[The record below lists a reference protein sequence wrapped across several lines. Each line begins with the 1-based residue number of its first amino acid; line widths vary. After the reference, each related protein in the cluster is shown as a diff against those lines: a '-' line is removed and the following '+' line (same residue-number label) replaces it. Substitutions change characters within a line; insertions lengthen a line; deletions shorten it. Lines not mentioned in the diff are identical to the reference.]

1 VFIIPIGFVYPSWN
15 LSLDI
20 IKCIRLFFIMTTHRL
35 KNSAVA
41 ETSLPDIVL
50 KGINTHNLRNISVC
64 IPRNRFVVL
73 TGVSGSGKSS
83 LAFDTLYAEGHR
95 RYVES
100 LSAYVRQFLERM
112 PRPDIESVE
121 GIAPAIAIEQK
132 PIPKNPR
139 STVGTVS
146 EIYDYLRLLYA
157 RIGKI
162 YSRDTNEL
170 VLKHTPDDVS
180 FQAGFFD
187 EGTKFYVGFLFPSH
201 QDRDHHSC
209 SVEDEIANL
218 LKKGFF
224 RVVAGDELLD
234 LNSEQS
240 CKRVL
245 EMPKSERSALLVLVD
260 RFVAKHDDKVFS
272 RVSQAAESCFNESGG
287 YAVLKVMG
295 GKTYLFSDRLELNG
309 IEYQEPSPQLFAFNS
324 PIGACTTCQGFGRIA
339 GIDED
344 AVVPDK
350 SLTIEEGAIACW
362 NSEKYRWNLK
372 QLLAVAPTLGVPLD
386 VPYEKLSYAHKE
398 IIWKGLPDER
408 YKGIRPFFAEIEK
421 DAGYKMHYRVFLSRY
436 RGYAICPDC
445 EGSRLNPDARLVRVS
460 GCHIG
465 EVSRMN
471 ISEADE
477 FFRNLDISPFDRKVA
492 DVVLQEIIKRLG
504 YLLDVGLNYL
514 SLDRL
519 THTLSGGEFQRINL
533 STSLGSPLVGAI
545 YILDEPSI
553 GLHQSD
559 SARLITLL
567 RRLRDL
573 GNTVVVVEHDREI
586 IEAADEVIDLGPY
599 AGRLGGEVVFHGSV
613 AAMKESGDSLTAE
626 YLQGKKR
633 IAVPQLRRNPDFT
646 SCIEIIGAMQNNLK
660 NIDVRFP
667 LGVLTCVTGVSG
679 SGKSTL
685 VNDILNKGIMKV
697 KVGLKESVGTH
708 RSILGTWLVDRVEH
722 VDQSP
727 IGKSSRSN
735 PVTYLKIF
743 DDIRTLFAQTKDAR
757 QKGLKAGYFSFNIPG
772 GRCETC
778 AGEGSVH
785 IEMQF
790 LADIE
795 ALCEDCNGL
804 RYKPETL
811 EVKYQ
816 GLSIAEVLDIT
827 VEEAIVFF
835 RNEKGIARKLMVLDE
850 VGLGYIRL
858 GQSSST
864 LSGGEAQRLK
874 LASFIVRADVEHT
887 LFIFD
892 EPTTGLHFEDI
903 NKLIK
908 CFEKLLDQ
916 HNTLVVI
923 EHNPDI
929 IMQADWVIDLGPGAG
944 DKGGS
949 IVAEGTPEEIALV
962 EHSLT
967 GRYLKPSFER

>member
-1 VFIIPIGFVYPSWN
+1 
-15 LSLDI
+15 
-20 IKCIRLFFIMTTHRL
+20 MTTHRL
-35 KNSAVA
+35 SDSAVA
-41 ETSLPDIVL
+41 ETSLPDIIL

-64 IPRNRFVVL
+64 IPRNKFVVL

-180 FQAGFFD
+180 LHAGFFE
-187 EGTKFYVGFLFPSH
+187 EGTKFYAGFFFPVH
-201 QDRDHHSC
+201 QDAGHHNC
-209 SVEDEIANL
+209 SVQDEIANL

-224 RVVAGDELLD
+224 RVVAGDEILD
-234 LNSEQS
+234 LNQDAA

-245 EMPKSERSALLVLVD
+245 EMPISERSTLLVLVD
-260 RFVAKHDDKVFS
+260 RFVARHDDKVFS

-287 YAVLKVMG
+287 YAVLKVAG
-295 GKTYLFSDRLELNG
+295 GKTWLFSDRLELNG

-344 AVVPDK
+344 IVVPNK
-350 SLTIEEGAIACW
+350 SLSIKEGAIVCW
-362 NSEKYRWNLK
+362 NSEKYRWNLRE
-372 QLLAVAPTLGVPLD
+372 LLDRADAMGISVD
-386 VPYEKLSYAHKE
+386 VPYEKLSYTQKDLV
-398 IIWKGLPDER
+398 WKGSPDGR
-408 YKGIRPFFAEIEK
+408 YMGIRYFFAEIEK
-421 DAGYKMHYRVFLSRY
+421 EAGYKMHYRVFLSRY
-436 RGYAICPDC
+436 RGYAVCPDC
-445 EGSRLNPDARLVRVS
+445 EGSRLNSDAQLVRVS
-460 GCHIG
+460 GRHIG

-471 ISEADE
+471 ISEASD
-477 FFRNLDISPFDRKVA
+477 FFKNLDISPFDRKVA
-492 DVVLQEIIKRLG
+492 EVILQEIIKRLG

-567 RRLRDL
+567 RKLRDL

-599 AGRLGGEVVFHGSV
+599 AGRLGGDVVFYGSV
-613 AAMKESGDSLTAE
+613 ADMKATGNSLTAQ
-626 YLQGKKR
+626 YMNGKKR
-633 IAVPQLRRNPDFT
+633 IPVPQLRRTPNFS
-646 SCIEIIGAMQNNLK
+646 SCIEITGAMQNNLK

-667 LGVLTCVTGVSG
+667 LGVMTCVTGVSG

-685 VNDILNKGIMKV
+685 VNDILNKGIMKE
-697 KVGLKESVGTH
+697 KGGLKENVGTH
-708 RSILGTWLVDRVEH
+708 RSISGTWLVDRVEH

-743 DDIRTLFAQTKDAR
+743 DDIRNLFAQTKDAR
-757 QKGLKAGYFSFNIPG
+757 QKGWKAGYFSFNIPG

-795 ALCEDCNGL
+795 AVCEDCGGL
-804 RYKPETL
+804 RYKSDTL

-816 GLSIAEVLDIT
+816 GMSIAEVLDIT
-827 VEEAIVFF
+827 VEEAITFF
-835 RNEKGIARKLMVLDE
+835 SNEKGIARKLMVLDE

-874 LASFIVRADVEHT
+874 LASFIAHADMLHT

-903 NKLIK
+903 NKLIR
-908 CFEKLLDQ
+908 CFEKLLEQ
-916 HNTLVVI
+916 KNTLVVI

-929 IMQADWVIDLGPGAG
+929 IKQADWIIDLGPGAG
-944 DKGGS
+944 DKGGC
-949 IVAEGTPEEIALV
+949 IVAEGTPEEIA
-962 EHSLT
+962 EREDSLT
-967 GRYLKPSFER
+967 GRYLKPSFDC

>member
-1 VFIIPIGFVYPSWN
+1 
-15 LSLDI
+15 
-20 IKCIRLFFIMTTHRL
+20 MTTHRL
-35 KNSAVA
+35 KNPAVA

>member
-1 VFIIPIGFVYPSWN
+1 MTN
-15 LSLDI
+15 QRLS
-20 IKCIRLFFIMTTHRL
+20 
-35 KNSAVA
+35 NSALA
-41 ETSLPDIVL
+41 ETSLPDIIL

-64 IPRNRFVVL
+64 IPRNKFVVL

-180 FQAGFFD
+180 LHAGFFE
-187 EGTKFYVGFLFPSH
+187 EGTKFYAGFFFPAH
-201 QDRDHHSC
+201 QDAGHHNC
-209 SVEDEIANL
+209 SVQDEIANL

-224 RVVAGDELLD
+224 RVVAGDEILD
-234 LNSEQS
+234 LNQDVA
-240 CKRVL
+240 CNRVL
-245 EMPKSERSALLVLVD
+245 EMTIAERSTLLVLVD
-260 RFVAKHDDKVFS
+260 RFVARHDDKVFS

-287 YAVLKVMG
+287 YAVLKVVG
-295 GKTYLFSDRLELNG
+295 GKTWLFSDRLELNG

-339 GIDED
+339 GIDENI
-344 AVVPDK
+344 VVPNK
-350 SLTIEEGAIACW
+350 SLSLEEGAVACW
-362 NSEKYRWNLK
+362 NSEKYRWNLRE
-372 QLLAVAPTLGVPLD
+372 LLDQAEAMGIPVD
-386 VPYEKLSYAHKE
+386 VPYEKLSYTQKE
-398 IIWKGLPDER
+398 LIWKGSPDGR
-408 YKGIRPFFAEIEK
+408 YTGIRHFFAEIEK

-460 GCHIG
+460 GRHIG

-471 ISEADE
+471 ISEASD
-477 FFRNLDISPFDRKVA
+477 FFKNLEISPFDRKVA
-492 DVVLQEIIKRLG
+492 EVILQEIIKRLG

-559 SARLITLL
+559 SARLIMLL
-567 RRLRDL
+567 RKLRDL

-599 AGRLGGEVVFHGSV
+599 AGRLGGDVVFHGSV
-613 AAMKESGDSLTAE
+613 TEMKASGASLTAQ
-626 YLQGKKR
+626 YMNRTKR
-633 IAVPQLRRNPDFT
+633 IPLPQLRRTPDFS
-646 SCIEIIGAMQNNLK
+646 SCIEITGAMQNNLK

-667 LGVLTCVTGVSG
+667 LGVMTCVTGVSG

-685 VNDILNKGIMKV
+685 VNDILNKGIMKE
-697 KVGLKESVGTH
+697 KGALKENAGTH
-708 RSILGTWLVDRVEH
+708 RSISGTWLVDRVEH

-743 DDIRTLFAQTKDAR
+743 DDIRNLFAQTKDAR
-757 QKGLKAGYFSFNIPG
+757 QKGWKAGYFSFNIPG

-795 ALCEDCNGL
+795 AVCEDCGGL
-804 RYKPETL
+804 RYKPDTL
-811 EVKYQ
+811 EVKYH
-816 GLSIAEVLDIT
+816 GMSIAEVLDIT
-827 VEEAIVFF
+827 VEEAITFF
-835 RNEKGIARKLMVLDE
+835 SNEKAIARKLMVLDE

-874 LASFIVRADVEHT
+874 LASFIAHADLAHT

-903 NKLIK
+903 NKLIL
-908 CFEKLLDQ
+908 CFEKLLEQ
-916 HNTLVVI
+916 KNTLVII

-929 IMQADWVIDLGPGAG
+929 IKQADWIIDLGPGAG
-944 DKGGS
+944 DKGGNL
-949 IVAEGTPEEIALV
+949 VAEGTPEEIADR
-962 EHSLT
+962 EDSLT
-967 GRYLKPSFER
+967 GRYLKPSFDC

>member
-1 VFIIPIGFVYPSWN
+1 
-15 LSLDI
+15 
-20 IKCIRLFFIMTTHRL
+20 MTSHTPGH
-35 KNSAVA
+35 SVVA
-41 ETSLPDIVL
+41 ETTLPDIVL

-64 IPRNRFVVL
+64 IPRNKFVVL

-162 YSRDTNEL
+162 YSCDTNEL

-180 FQAGFFD
+180 LQAGFFED
-187 EGTKFYVGFLFPSH
+187 GTKFYAGFFFPAH
-201 QDRDHHSC
+201 QDAVHHSC
-209 SVEDEIANL
+209 SAQDEIANL

-224 RVVAGDELLD
+224 RVVAGEEILD
-234 LNSEQS
+234 LNLAAA
-240 CKRVL
+240 CKRVV
-245 EMPKSERSALLVLVD
+245 EMPPSERATLLVLVD
-260 RFVAKHDDKVFS
+260 RFVARHDEKVFS

-287 YAVLKVMG
+287 YAVLKVVG

-350 SLTIEEGAIACW
+350 SLTLEEGAIACW
-362 NSEKYRWNLK
+362 NSEKYRWNLLS
-372 QLLAVAPTLGVPLD
+372 LLEYADDMGVPIR
-386 VPYEKLSYAHKE
+386 VPYEKLSYVQKE
-398 IIWKGLPDER
+398 MVWKGMADGR
-408 YKGIRPFFAEIEK
+408 YSGIRQFFSEIEK

-445 EGSRLNPDARLVRVS
+445 DGSRLNHDARLVRVS
-460 GCHIG
+460 GRHIG

-471 ISEADE
+471 IDEASN
-477 FFRNLDISPFDRKVA
+477 FFRSLDISPFDRKVA
-492 DVVLQEIIKRLG
+492 EVILEEIIKRLG

-567 RRLRDL
+567 RKLRDL

-599 AGRLGGEVVFHGSV
+599 AGRLGGDVVFHGSV
-613 AAMKESGDSLTAE
+613 EEMKESGTSLTAQ
-626 YLQGKKR
+626 YLNGEKR
-633 IAVPQLRRNPDFT
+633 IAVPQVRRKPDFS
-646 SCIEIIGAMQNNLK
+646 SCIEITGAMQNNLK
-660 NIDVRFP
+660 NINVRFP
-667 LGVLTCVTGVSG
+667 LNVMTCVTGVSG

-685 VNDILNKGIMKV
+685 VNDILNKGIMKE

-708 RSILGTWLVDRVEH
+708 RSLSGSWLVDRVEH

-743 DDIRTLFAQTKDAR
+743 DDIRNLFALTRDAKL
-757 QKGLKAGYFSFNIPG
+757 KGWKAGYFSFNIPG

-795 ALCEDCNGL
+795 AVCEDCCGL
-804 RYKPETL
+804 RYKSETL

-816 GLSIAEVLDIT
+816 GCSIAEVLDLT
-827 VEEAIVFF
+827 VEEAITFF
-835 RNEKGIARKLMVLDE
+835 SNEKGIAKKLMVLDE

-874 LASFIVRADVEHT
+874 LASFIAHADTAHT

-903 NKLIK
+903 NKLIL
-908 CFEKLLDQ
+908 CFEKLLAQ
-916 HNTLVVI
+916 NNTLVVI

-929 IMQADWVIDLGPGAG
+929 IIQADWVIDLGPGAG
-944 DKGGS
+944 DKGGAL
-949 IVAEGTPEEIALV
+949 VAEGTPEEIALR
-962 EHSLT
+962 EDSLT
-967 GRYLKPSFER
+967 GRYLKPALER

>member
-1 VFIIPIGFVYPSWN
+1 
-15 LSLDI
+15 
-20 IKCIRLFFIMTTHRL
+20 MTTHRL

-180 FQAGFFD
+180 LQAGFFE
-187 EGTKFYVGFLFPSH
+187 EGTKFYAGFFFPSH
-201 QDRDHHSC
+201 QDAGHHTC
-209 SVEDEIANL
+209 PVQDEIANL

-224 RVVAGDELLD
+224 RVVAGEEMLD
-234 LNSEQS
+234 LNQESA

-245 EMPKSERSALLVLVD
+245 EMPNAERASLLVLVD
-260 RFVAKHDDKVFS
+260 RFVARHDEKVFG

-287 YAVLKVMG
+287 YAVLKVVG
-295 GKTYLFSDRLELNG
+295 GKTFLFSDRLELNG

-344 AVVPDK
+344 AVVPNK
-350 SLTIEEGAIACW
+350 SLSLEEGAIACW
-362 NSEKYRWNLK
+362 NSEKYRWNLRA
-372 QLLAVAPTLGVPLD
+372 LLDHADDLGIPID
-386 VPYEKLSYAHKE
+386 VPYEKLSYEQKE
-398 IIWKGLPDER
+398 IIWKGTADER
-408 YKGIRPFFAEIEK
+408 YTGIWPFFAEIEK

-436 RGYAICPDC
+436 RGYATCPDC

-460 GCHIG
+460 GRHIG

-471 ISEADE
+471 IADASE
-477 FFRNLDISPFDRKVA
+477 FFRNLNISPFDRKVA
-492 DVVLQEIIKRLG
+492 EVVLQEIIKRLG

-514 SLDRL
+514 TLDRL

-567 RRLRDL
+567 RKLRDL

-599 AGRLGGEVVFHGSV
+599 AGRLGGEVVFHGSI
-613 AAMKESGDSLTAE
+613 AAMKESGTSLTAQ
-626 YLQGKKR
+626 YLNGKKQ
-633 IAVPQLRRNPDFT
+633 IAVPVVRRTVDFS
-646 SCIEIIGAMQNNLK
+646 SCIEITGAMQNNLK
-660 NIDVRFP
+660 NINVRFP
-667 LGVLTCVTGVSG
+667 LGVMTCVTGVSG

-685 VNDILNKGIMKV
+685 VNDILNKGIMKE
-697 KVGLKESVGTH
+697 KVGLKEKVGTH
-708 RSILGTWLVDRVEH
+708 RSISGAWLVDRVEH

-757 QKGLKAGYFSFNIPG
+757 ERGLKAGYFSFNIPG

-795 ALCEDCNGL
+795 AVCEDCNGL
-804 RYKPETL
+804 RYKAETL
-811 EVKYQ
+811 EVKFN
-816 GLSIAEVLDIT
+816 GLSIAEVLALT
-827 VEEAIVFF
+827 VEEAITFF
-835 RNEKGIARKLMVLDE
+835 RKERGIARKLMVLDE

-874 LASFIVRADVEHT
+874 LASFIAHADTAHT

-903 NKLIK
+903 NKLIG
-908 CFEKLLDQ
+908 CFEKLLEQ

-944 DKGGS
+944 DKGGAL
-949 IVAEGTPEEIALV
+949 VAEGTPEEIALRKD
-962 EHSLT
+962 SLT
-967 GRYLKPSFER
+967 GRYLLPSSER

>member
-1 VFIIPIGFVYPSWN
+1 
-15 LSLDI
+15 
-20 IKCIRLFFIMTTHRL
+20 MTNHRL
-35 KNSAVA
+35 KGSAPA
-41 ETSLPDIVL
+41 EPSLPDIVL
-50 KGINTHNLRNISVC
+50 KGITTHNLQNISVR

-112 PRPDIESVE
+112 PRPEIEVVE

-132 PIPKNPR
+132 SIPRNPR

-162 YSRDTNEL
+162 YSSDTNEL
-170 VLKHTPDDVS
+170 VLKHTPDDVAM
-180 FQAGFFD
+180 QAGFFE
-187 EGTKFYVGFLFPSH
+187 EGTKFYAGFLFPSH
-201 QDRDHHSC
+201 EDGSHHLC
-209 SVEDEIANL
+209 TVDEEISNL

-224 RVVAGDELLD
+224 RLVSGDTVLD
-234 LNSEQS
+234 LNNPDDCRKVAMMSEAN
-240 CKRVL
+240 R
-245 EMPKSERSALLVLVD
+245 RSLLVLVD
-260 RFVAKHDDKVFS
+260 RFVTRHDEKFQS
-272 RVSQAAESCFNESGG
+272 RVAEAAESCFSESGG
-287 YAVLKVMG
+287 HAVLRVVG
-295 GKTYLFSDRLELNG
+295 GKTYRFSDRLELNG

-324 PIGACTTCQGFGRIA
+324 PIGACTACQGFGRIA
-339 GIDED
+339 GIDEH
-344 AVVPDK
+344 AVVPDR
-350 SLTIEEGAIACW
+350 SLTLEEGAIVCW
-362 NSEKYRWNLK
+362 NSEKYRWNLEEL
-372 QLLAVAPTLGVPLD
+372 LLAAPKAGIPVD
-386 VPYEKLSYAHKE
+386 VPYEKLSHAEKE
-398 IIWKGLPDER
+398 RIWKGVQGTGYR
-408 YKGIRPFFAEIEK
+408 GIWPFFAEIEK
-421 DAGYKMHYRVFLSRY
+421 DAGYKMHFRVFLSRY
-436 RGYAICPDC
+436 RGYATCPDC

-460 GCHIG
+460 GRSITD
-465 EVSRMN
+465 VARMN
-471 ISEADE
+471 IADAHA
-477 FFRNLDISPFDRKVA
+477 FFRSLKISPFDRKVA
-492 DVVLQEIIKRLG
+492 ESVLEEIEKRLG
-504 YLLDVGLNYL
+504 YLLDVGLDYL
-514 SLDRL
+514 TLDRL

-567 RRLRDL
+567 QKLRDL

-586 IEAADEVIDLGPY
+586 IEAADEVIDLGPQ

-613 AAMKESGDSLTAE
+613 EEMKRSGTSLTAE
-626 YLQGKKR
+626 YLQDR
-633 IAVPQLRRNPDFT
+633 RSIALPEVRRTPDFT
-646 SCIEIIGAMQNNLK
+646 ACIEINGAMQNNLK

-667 LGVLTCVTGVSG
+667 LGVMTCVTGVSG

-685 VNDILNKGIMKV
+685 VNDILNRGLMREKDGV
-697 KVGLKESVGTH
+697 KDEVGTH
-708 RSILGTWLVDRVEH
+708 RSITGGWQIDRVEH

-743 DDIRTLFAQTKDAR
+743 DDIRAVFSQTPDAKSR
-757 QKGLKAGYFSFNIPG
+757 GWKAGYFSFNIPG
-772 GRCETC
+772 GRCEAC
-778 AGEGSVH
+778 AGEGSVK

-795 ALCEDCNGL
+795 AVCEECGGL
-804 RYKPETL
+804 RYKADTL
-811 EVKYQ
+811 EVKYR
-816 GLSIAEVLDIT
+816 GRSIAEVLDMT
-827 VEEAIVFF
+827 VEEALVFF
-835 RNEKGIARKLMVLDE
+835 AREKGIARKLGVLDE

-874 LASFIVRADVEHT
+874 LASFIARADVEHT
-887 LFIFD
+887 LFLFD

-903 NKLIK
+903 R
-908 CFEKLLDQ
+908 KLLGCFSKLLEQ
-916 HNTLVVI
+916 QNTLVII

-929 IMQADWVIDLGPGAG
+929 ISQADWVIDLGPGAG
-944 DKGGS
+944 DRGGR
-949 IVAEGTPEEIALV
+949 VVGEGTPEDLARMEQ
-962 EHSLT
+962 SLT
-967 GRYLKPSFER
+967 GRHLQPLFERLRKTKKGKE

>member
-1 VFIIPIGFVYPSWN
+1 
-15 LSLDI
+15 
-20 IKCIRLFFIMTTHRL
+20 MTTLRL
-35 KNSAVA
+35 NNSALA

-50 KGINTHNLRNISVC
+50 KGINTHNLRNISVS
-64 IPRNRFVVL
+64 IPRNKFVVF

-170 VLKHTPDDVS
+170 VLRHTPDDVS
-180 FQAGFFD
+180 LQAGFFD
-187 EGTKFYVGFLFPSH
+187 EGTKFYAGFFFPAH
-201 QDRDHHSC
+201 EDAGHHTC

-224 RVVAGDELLD
+224 RVVAGEEILD
-234 LNSEQS
+234 LNQEAA
-240 CKRVL
+240 CTRVVK
-245 EMPKSERSALLVLVD
+245 MATAERTTLLVLVD
-260 RFVAKHDDKVFS
+260 RFVARDDEKVFS

-287 YAVLKVMG
+287 YAVLKVVG

-324 PIGACTTCQGFGRIA
+324 PIGACTTCQGFGRIG

-350 SLTIEEGAIACW
+350 SLSIEEGAIACW
-362 NSEKYRWNLK
+362 NSEKYRWNL
-372 QLLAVAPTLGVPLD
+372 QALLEFADVLGIPAD
-386 VPYEKLSYAHKE
+386 KPYEKLSFKQKE
-398 IIWKGLPDER
+398 IVWKGTSDGR
-408 YKGIRPFFAEIEK
+408 YEGIWPFFAEIEK
-421 DAGYKMHYRVFLSRY
+421 EAGYKMHYRVFLSRY
-436 RGYAICPDC
+436 RGYATCPDC

-460 GCHIG
+460 GRHIS
-465 EVSRMN
+465 EVARMN
-471 ISEADE
+471 IADASD
-477 FFRNLDISPFDRKVA
+477 FFRNLNISPFDRKVA
-492 DVVLQEIIKRLG
+492 EVVLQEIIKRLG

-514 SLDRL
+514 TLDRL

-559 SARLITLL
+559 SSRLITLL
-567 RRLRDL
+567 RKLRDL

-586 IEAADEVIDLGPY
+586 IEAADEVIDLGPF
-599 AGRLGGEVVFHGSV
+599 AGRLGGEVVFCGSV
-613 AAMKESGDSLTAE
+613 AAMKESGTSLTAQ
-626 YLQGKKR
+626 YLNGMKR
-633 IAVPQLRRNPDFT
+633 IAIPAVRRTVDFS
-646 SCIEIIGAMQNNLK
+646 SCIEITGAMQNNLK

-667 LGVLTCVTGVSG
+667 LGVMTCVTGVSG

-685 VNDILNKGIMKV
+685 VNDILNKGIMKD
-697 KVGLKESVGTH
+697 KVGLKEKVGTH
-708 RSILGTWLVDRVEH
+708 RSISGGWLVDRVEH

-743 DDIRTLFAQTKDAR
+743 DDIRTLFSQTKDAR
-757 QKGLKAGYFSFNIPG
+757 QRGLKAGYFSFNIPG

-778 AGEGSVH
+778 AGEGRVH

-790 LADIE
+790 LADID
-795 ALCEDCNGL
+795 AVCEDCNGL
-804 RYKPETL
+804 RYKAETL
-811 EVKYQ
+811 EVKYN
-816 GLSIAEVLDIT
+816 GLSIAEVLALT
-827 VEEAIVFF
+827 VEEAITFF
-835 RNEKGIARKLMVLDE
+835 SKEKAIARKLLVLDE
-850 VGLGYIRL
+850 VGLGYIKL

-874 LASFIVRADVEHT
+874 LASFIAHADTAHT

-903 NKLIK
+903 KKLIC
-908 CFEKLLDQ
+908 CFEKLLEQ
-916 HNTLVVI
+916 KNTLVII

-949 IVAEGTPEEIALV
+949 LVAEGTPEEIALRTD
-962 EHSLT
+962 SLT
-967 GRYLKPSFER
+967 GRYLQPSLER

>member
-1 VFIIPIGFVYPSWN
+1 MTIN
-15 LSLDI
+15 
-20 IKCIRLFFIMTTHRL
+20 RLR
-35 KNSAVA
+35 NSAVA
-41 ETSLPDIVL
+41 ETSLPDIIL

-64 IPRNRFVVL
+64 IPRNKFVVL

-180 FQAGFFD
+180 LHAGFFE
-187 EGTKFYVGFLFPSH
+187 EGTKFYAGFFFPAH
-201 QDRDHHSC
+201 QDAGHHNC
-209 SVEDEIANL
+209 SVQDEIANL

-224 RVVAGDELLD
+224 RVVAGDEILD
-234 LNSEQS
+234 LNQDAA

-245 EMPKSERSALLVLVD
+245 EMPIAERSALLVLVD
-260 RFVAKHDDKVFS
+260 RFVARHDDKVFS
-272 RVSQAAESCFNESGG
+272 RLSQAAESCFNESGG
-287 YAVLKVMG
+287 YAVLKVVG
-295 GKTYLFSDRLELNG
+295 GKTFLFSDRLELNG

-344 AVVPDK
+344 IVVPNK
-350 SLTIEEGAIACW
+350 SLSIKEGAIACW
-362 NSEKYRWNLK
+362 NSEKYRWNLRE
-372 QLLAVAPTLGVPLD
+372 LLDQAEDMGIPAD
-386 VPYEKLSYAHKE
+386 VPYEKLSYTQKE
-398 IIWKGLPDER
+398 VIWKGSSDGR
-408 YKGIRPFFAEIEK
+408 YRGIRHFFAEIEK
-421 DAGYKMHYRVFLSRY
+421 EAGYKMHYRVFLSRY
-436 RGYAICPDC
+436 RGYAVCPDC

-460 GCHIG
+460 GRHIG

-471 ISEADE
+471 ISEASD
-477 FFRNLDISPFDRKVA
+477 FFKNLDISPFDRKVA
-492 DVVLQEIIKRLG
+492 EVILQEIIKRLG

-559 SARLITLL
+559 SARLIMLL
-567 RRLRDL
+567 RKLRDL

-599 AGRLGGEVVFHGSV
+599 AGRLGGDVVFHGSV
-613 AAMKESGDSLTAE
+613 TEMKATGTSLTAQ
-626 YLQGKKR
+626 YMNGTKR
-633 IAVPQLRRNPDFT
+633 IPVPQIRRTPNFS
-646 SCIEIIGAMQNNLK
+646 SCIEITGAMQNNLK

-667 LGVLTCVTGVSG
+667 LGVMTCVTGVSG

-685 VNDILNKGIMKV
+685 VNDILNKGIMKE
-697 KVGLKESVGTH
+697 KGALKENAGTH
-708 RSILGTWLVDRVEH
+708 RSISGAWLVDRVEH

-743 DDIRTLFAQTKDAR
+743 DDIRNLFAQTKDAR
-757 QKGLKAGYFSFNIPG
+757 QKGWKAGYFSFNIPG

-795 ALCEDCNGL
+795 AVCEDCGGL
-804 RYKPETL
+804 RYKPDTL
-811 EVKYQ
+811 EVKYN
-816 GLSIAEVLDIT
+816 GMSIAEVLDMT
-827 VEEAIVFF
+827 VEEAITFF
-835 RNEKGIARKLMVLDE
+835 TSEKGIARKLMVLDE

-874 LASFIVRADVEHT
+874 LASFIAHADLAHT

-903 NKLIK
+903 NKLIR
-908 CFEKLLDQ
+908 CFEKLLEQ
-916 HNTLVVI
+916 KNTLVII

-929 IMQADWVIDLGPGAG
+929 IKQADWIIDLGPGAG
-944 DKGGS
+944 DKGGCL
-949 IVAEGTPEEIALV
+949 VAEGTPEEIAAR
-962 EHSLT
+962 EDSLT
-967 GRYLKPSFER
+967 GRYLKPSFDC

>member
-1 VFIIPIGFVYPSWN
+1 
-15 LSLDI
+15 
-20 IKCIRLFFIMTTHRL
+20 MTTLRL
-35 KNSAVA
+35 NNSALA

-50 KGINTHNLRNISVC
+50 KGINTHNLRNISVS
-64 IPRNRFVVL
+64 IPRNKFVVF

-170 VLKHTPDDVS
+170 VLRHTPDDVS
-180 FQAGFFD
+180 LQAGFFD
-187 EGTKFYVGFLFPSH
+187 EGTKFYAGFFFPAH
-201 QDRDHHSC
+201 EDAGHHTC

-224 RVVAGDELLD
+224 RVVAGEEILD
-234 LNSEQS
+234 LNQEAA
-240 CKRVL
+240 CTRVVK
-245 EMPKSERSALLVLVD
+245 MATAERTTLLVLVD
-260 RFVAKHDDKVFS
+260 RFVARDDEKVFS

-287 YAVLKVMG
+287 YAVLKVVG

-324 PIGACTTCQGFGRIA
+324 PIGACTTCQGFGRIG

-350 SLTIEEGAIACW
+350 SLSIEEGAIACW
-362 NSEKYRWNLK
+362 NSEKYRWNL
-372 QLLAVAPTLGVPLD
+372 QALLEFADVLGIPAD
-386 VPYEKLSYAHKE
+386 KPYEKLSFKQKE
-398 IIWKGLPDER
+398 IVWKGTSDGR
-408 YKGIRPFFAEIEK
+408 YEGIWPFFAEIEK
-421 DAGYKMHYRVFLSRY
+421 EAGYKMHYRVFLSRY
-436 RGYAICPDC
+436 RGYATCPDC

-460 GCHIG
+460 GRHIS
-465 EVSRMN
+465 EVARMN
-471 ISEADE
+471 IADASD
-477 FFRNLDISPFDRKVA
+477 FFRNLNISPFDRKVA
-492 DVVLQEIIKRLG
+492 EVVLQEIIKRLG

-514 SLDRL
+514 TLDRL

-533 STSLGSPLVGAI
+533 STSLVSPLVGAI

-559 SARLITLL
+559 SSRLITLL
-567 RRLRDL
+567 RKLRDL

-586 IEAADEVIDLGPY
+586 IEAADEVIDLGPF
-599 AGRLGGEVVFHGSV
+599 AGRLGGEVVFCGSV
-613 AAMKESGDSLTAE
+613 AAMKESGTSLTAQ
-626 YLQGKKR
+626 YLNGMKR
-633 IAVPQLRRNPDFT
+633 IAIPAVRRTVDFS
-646 SCIEIIGAMQNNLK
+646 SCIEITGAMQNNLK

-667 LGVLTCVTGVSG
+667 LGVMTCVTGVSG

-685 VNDILNKGIMKV
+685 VNDILNKGIMKD
-697 KVGLKESVGTH
+697 KVGLKEKVGTH
-708 RSILGTWLVDRVEH
+708 RSISGGWLVDRVEH

-743 DDIRTLFAQTKDAR
+743 DDIRTLFSQTKDAR
-757 QKGLKAGYFSFNIPG
+757 QRGLKAGYFSFNIPG

-790 LADIE
+790 LADID
-795 ALCEDCNGL
+795 AVCEDCNGL
-804 RYKPETL
+804 RYKAETL
-811 EVKYQ
+811 EVKYN
-816 GLSIAEVLDIT
+816 GLSIAEVLALT
-827 VEEAIVFF
+827 VEEAITFF
-835 RNEKGIARKLMVLDE
+835 SKEKAIARKLLVLDE
-850 VGLGYIRL
+850 VGLGYIKL

-874 LASFIVRADVEHT
+874 LASFIAHADTAHT

-903 NKLIK
+903 KKLIC
-908 CFEKLLDQ
+908 CFEKLLEQ
-916 HNTLVVI
+916 KNTLVII

-949 IVAEGTPEEIALV
+949 LVAEGTPEEIALRTD
-962 EHSLT
+962 SLT
-967 GRYLKPSFER
+967 GRYLQPSLER

>member
-1 VFIIPIGFVYPSWN
+1 
-15 LSLDI
+15 
-20 IKCIRLFFIMTTHRL
+20 
-35 KNSAVA
+35 
-41 ETSLPDIVL
+41 
-50 KGINTHNLRNISVC
+50 
-64 IPRNRFVVL
+64 
-73 TGVSGSGKSS
+73 
-83 LAFDTLYAEGHR
+83 
-95 RYVES
+95 
-100 LSAYVRQFLERM
+100 
-112 PRPDIESVE
+112 
-121 GIAPAIAIEQK
+121 
-132 PIPKNPR
+132 
-139 STVGTVS
+139 
-146 EIYDYLRLLYA
+146 
-157 RIGKI
+157 
-162 YSRDTNEL
+162 
-170 VLKHTPDDVS
+170 
-180 FQAGFFD
+180 
-187 EGTKFYVGFLFPSH
+187 
-201 QDRDHHSC
+201 
-209 SVEDEIANL
+209 
-218 LKKGFF
+218 
-224 RVVAGDELLD
+224 
-234 LNSEQS
+234 
-240 CKRVL
+240 
-245 EMPKSERSALLVLVD
+245 
-260 RFVAKHDDKVFS
+260 
-272 RVSQAAESCFNESGG
+272 
-287 YAVLKVMG
+287 MG

-344 AVVPDK
+344 AVVPNK
-350 SLTIEEGAIACW
+350 SLSLEEGAIACW
-362 NSEKYRWNLK
+362 NSEKYRWNL
-372 QLLAVAPTLGVPLD
+372 QTLLEYADDLGIPLD
-386 VPYEKLSYAHKE
+386 VPYEKLSYEQKD
-398 IIWKGLPDER
+398 IVWKGTLDER
-408 YKGIRPFFAEIEK
+408 YTGIRPFFAEIEK

-460 GCHIG
+460 GRDIG

-471 ISEADE
+471 IADASD
-477 FFRNLDISPFDRKVA
+477 FFRNLNVSPFDRKVA
-492 DVVLQEIIKRLG
+492 EVILQEIIKRLG

-514 SLDRL
+514 TLDRL

-567 RRLRDL
+567 RKLRDL

-586 IEAADEVIDLGPY
+586 IEAADEVIDLGPF

-613 AAMKESGDSLTAE
+613 AAMKESGTSLTAQ
-626 YLQGKKR
+626 YINGVKS
-633 IAVPQLRRNPDFT
+633 IAVPVVRRTVDFS

-667 LGVLTCVTGVSG
+667 LGVMTCVTGVSG

-685 VNDILNKGIMKV
+685 VNDILNKGIMKD
-697 KVGLKESVGTH
+697 KVGLKEKVGTH
-708 RSILGTWLVDRVEH
+708 RSISGSWLVDRVEH

-743 DDIRTLFAQTKDAR
+743 DDIRTLFSQTKDAR
-757 QKGLKAGYFSFNIPG
+757 ERGLKAGYFSFNIPG

-790 LADIE
+790 LADID
-795 ALCEDCNGL
+795 AVCEDCNGL
-804 RYKPETL
+804 RYKAETL
-811 EVKYQ
+811 EVKNN
-816 GLSIAEVLDIT
+816 GLSIAEVLDMT
-827 VEEAIVFF
+827 VDEAITFF
-835 RNEKGIARKLMVLDE
+835 SKERAIARKLMVLDE

-874 LASFIVRADVEHT
+874 LASFIAHADSAHT

-903 NKLIK
+903 NKLIL
-908 CFEKLLDQ
+908 CFEKLLEQ
-916 HNTLVVI
+916 NNTLVII

-949 IVAEGTPEEIALV
+949 LVAEGTPEEIALR
-962 EHSLT
+962 EDSLT
-967 GRYLKPSFER
+967 GRYLKPSLRR

>member
-1 VFIIPIGFVYPSWN
+1 
-15 LSLDI
+15 
-20 IKCIRLFFIMTTHRL
+20 MTTHRL
-35 KNSAVA
+35 NNSAVA

-50 KGINTHNLRNISVC
+50 KGINTHNLQNISVC
-64 IPRNRFVVL
+64 IPRNKFVVL

-170 VLKHTPDDVS
+170 VLRHTPDDVS
-180 FQAGFFD
+180 LQAGFFE
-187 EGTKFYVGFLFPSH
+187 EGTKFYAGFFFPAH
-201 QDRDHHSC
+201 EDAGHHTC
-209 SVEDEIANL
+209 SVQDEIANL

-224 RVVAGDELLD
+224 RVVAGEEILD
-234 LNSEQS
+234 LNQELA

-245 EMPKSERSALLVLVD
+245 EMPSAERSALLVLVD
-260 RFVAKHDDKVFS
+260 RFVARDDEKVFS

-287 YAVLKVMG
+287 YAILKVVG
-295 GKTYLFSDRLELNG
+295 GKTYHFSDRLELNG

-350 SLTIEEGAIACW
+350 SLSLEEGAIACW
-362 NSEKYRWNLK
+362 NSEKYRWNL
-372 QLLAVAPTLGVPLD
+372 QALLEHADVLGIPAD
-386 VPYEKLSYAHKE
+386 RPYEKLSFEQKE
-398 IIWKGLPDER
+398 IIWKGTSDGR
-408 YKGIRPFFAEIEK
+408 YEGIWPFFAEIEK

-436 RGYAICPDC
+436 RGYATCPDC

-460 GCHIG
+460 GRHIS
-465 EVSRMN
+465 EVARMN
-471 ISEADE
+471 ITDASD
-477 FFRNLDISPFDRKVA
+477 FFRNLNISPFDRNVA
-492 DVVLQEIIKRLG
+492 EVVLQEIIKRLG

-514 SLDRL
+514 TLDRL

-567 RRLRDL
+567 RKLRDL

-613 AAMKESGDSLTAE
+613 AAMKESGTSLTAQ
-626 YLQGKKR
+626 YLNGMKQ
-633 IAVPQLRRNPDFT
+633 IAVPAVRRTVDFS
-646 SCIEIIGAMQNNLK
+646 SCIEITGAMQNNLK

-667 LGVLTCVTGVSG
+667 LGVMTCVTGVSG

-685 VNDILNKGIMKV
+685 VNDILNKGIMKD
-697 KVGLKESVGTH
+697 KVGLKEKVGTH
-708 RSILGTWLVDRVEH
+708 RSISGSWLVDRVEH

-743 DDIRTLFAQTKDAR
+743 DDIRTLFASTKDAR
-757 QKGLKAGYFSFNIPG
+757 QRGLKAGYFSFNIPG

-795 ALCEDCNGL
+795 AVCEDCNGL
-804 RYKPETL
+804 RYKAETL
-811 EVKYQ
+811 EVKYN
-816 GLSIAEVLDIT
+816 GLSIAEVLALT
-827 VEEAIVFF
+827 VEEAITFF
-835 RNEKGIARKLMVLDE
+835 SKERAIAKKLLVLDE
-850 VGLGYIRL
+850 VGLGYIKL

-874 LASFIVRADVEHT
+874 LASFIAHADVAHT

-903 NKLIK
+903 NKLIC
-908 CFEKLLDQ
+908 CFEKLLEQ
-916 HNTLVVI
+916 KNTLVII

-929 IMQADWVIDLGPGAG
+929 IIQADWVIDLGPGAG

-949 IVAEGTPEEIALV
+949 LVAEGTPEEIALRTD
-962 EHSLT
+962 SLT
-967 GRYLKPSFER
+967 GRYLQPSLER

>member
-1 VFIIPIGFVYPSWN
+1 
-15 LSLDI
+15 LSVSKNFTCEDLQESTPN
-20 IKCIRLFFIMTTHRL
+20 MTTHRPIEPPL
-35 KNSAVA
+35 PATA
-41 ETSLPDIVL
+41 LPDIVL
-50 KGINTHNLRNISVC
+50 KGITTHNLRNITVR
-64 IPRNRFVVL
+64 IPRNRYVVL

-112 PRPDIESVE
+112 PRPEIESVE

-132 PIPKNPR
+132 AIPKNPR

-162 YSRDTNEL
+162 YSRDTSEL

-180 FQAGFFD
+180 LQASFF
-187 EGTKFYVGFLFPSH
+187 EAGTKFYAGFFFPAH
-201 QDRDHHSC
+201 ELGGNRHST
-209 SVEDEIANL
+209 VQEEIANL

-224 RVVAGDELLD
+224 RVVSGDTLLD
-234 LNSEQS
+234 LNDEKV
-240 CKRVL
+240 CRKVL
-245 EMPKSERSALLVLVD
+245 DMPAAERSQLLVLVD
-260 RFVAKHDDKVFS
+260 RFVAKHDEKVFS
-272 RVSQAAESCFNESGG
+272 RVSQAAETSFNESGG
-287 YAVLKVMG
+287 HAVLRVAG
-295 GKTYLFSDRLELNG
+295 GKTYRFSERLELNG

-324 PIGACTTCQGFGRIA
+324 PIGACTTCQGFGRIP

-350 SLTIEEGAIACW
+350 SLSLAEGAIACW
-362 NSEKYRWNLK
+362 NSEKYRWNLR
-372 QLLAVAPTLGVPLD
+372 QLLSAAPSAGIPVD
-386 VPYEKLSYAHKE
+386 VPYEKLSHVHKDMV
-398 IIWKGLPDER
+398 WKGLGEDR
-408 YKGIRPFFAEIEK
+408 YKGIRPFFAEIER

-436 RGYAICPDC
+436 RGYAVCPDC
-445 EGSRLNPDARLVRVS
+445 EGFRLNPDARLVRVS
-460 GCHIG
+460 GRNIG
-465 EVSRMN
+465 EVTRMN
-471 ISEADE
+471 IADAYE

-492 DVVLQEIIKRLG
+492 EAVLQEISKRLG

-514 SLDRL
+514 TLDRL

-559 SARLITLL
+559 SIRLISLL
-567 RRLRDL
+567 RKLRDL
-573 GNTVVVVEHDREI
+573 GNTVIVVEHDREI

-599 AGRLGGEVVFHGSV
+599 AGTLGGELVFQGSV
-613 AAMKESGDSLTAE
+613 EQMKASGTSLTAQ
-626 YLQGKKR
+626 YLNGTKR
-633 IAVPQLRRNPDFT
+633 IALPEKRREADFS
-646 SCIEIIGAMQNNLK
+646 SCIEIKGALQNNLK

-667 LGVLTCVTGVSG
+667 LGVMTCVTGVSG

-685 VNDILNKGIMKV
+685 VNDILCKGILREKI
-697 KVGLKESVGTH
+697 GLKEKVGAH
-708 RSILGTWLVDRVEH
+708 RSLTGTWLVDKVEQ

-735 PVTYLKIF
+735 PATYLKIF
-743 DDIRTLFAQTKDAR
+743 DDIRTLFAQTKESKAR
-757 QKGLKAGYFSFNIPG
+757 GWKAGYFSFNIPG

-795 ALCEDCNGL
+795 AVCEECNGL
-804 RYKPETL
+804 RYKQETL
-811 EVKYQ
+811 EVRCR
-816 GLSIAEVLDIT
+816 GRSIAEVLDMTI
-827 VEEAIVFF
+827 EEARDFF
-835 RNEKGIARKLMVLDE
+835 AGEKAILKKLGVLEE

-874 LASFIVRADVEHT
+874 LASFITRADAEHT

-892 EPTTGLHFEDI
+892 EPTTGLHFDDI
-903 NKLIK
+903 NKLNA
-908 CFEKLLDQ
+908 CFGKLLEQ
-916 HNTLVVI
+916 GNSLVII

-929 IMQADWVIDLGPGAG
+929 ILQADWIIDLGPGAG
-944 DKGGS
+944 DRGGE
-949 IVAEGTPEEIALV
+949 IVAEGTPEEVATV
-962 EHSLT
+962 ERSLT
-967 GRYLKPSFER
+967 GHCLRPYLAR

>member
-1 VFIIPIGFVYPSWN
+1 
-15 LSLDI
+15 
-20 IKCIRLFFIMTTHRL
+20 MTTNRPE
-35 KNSAVA
+35 NFIVA
-41 ETSLPDIVL
+41 ETSLPDIVF
-50 KGINTHNLRNISVC
+50 KGVNTHNLHNISVR
-64 IPRNRFVVL
+64 IPRNKFVVL

-132 PIPKNPR
+132 SIPKNPR

-180 FQAGFFD
+180 LQAGFFE
-187 EGTKFYVGFLFPSH
+187 EGTKFYAGFFFPAH
-201 QDRDHHSC
+201 QDAGHHSC
-209 SVEDEIANL
+209 SVPDEIASL

-224 RVVAGDELLD
+224 RVVAGEDVLD
-234 LNSEQS
+234 LNHEAA

-245 EMPKSERSALLVLVD
+245 DMPLSDRAVLLVLVD
-260 RFVAKHDDKVFS
+260 RFVARQDEKVFS

-287 YAVLKVMG
+287 YAVLRVVG
-295 GKTYLFSDRLELNG
+295 GKSYLFSDRLELNG

-344 AVVPDK
+344 AVVPNK
-350 SLTIEEGAIACW
+350 SLTLEEGAIACW
-362 NSEKYRWNLK
+362 NSEKYRWNLME
-372 QLLAVAPTLGVPLD
+372 LLEYAPDIGVPID
-386 VPYEKLSYAHKE
+386 VPYEKLSYAQKE
-398 IIWKGLPDER
+398 IVWKGTSDGR
-408 YKGIRPFFAEIEK
+408 YAGIRAFFAEIEK

-436 RGYAICPDC
+436 RGYATCSDC

-460 GCHIG
+460 GHDIA

-471 ISEADE
+471 IAEASE

-492 DVVLQEIIKRLG
+492 DVILQEIIKRLG

-567 RRLRDL
+567 RKLRDL

-599 AGRLGGEVVFHGSV
+599 AGRLGGDVVFHGSV
-613 AAMKESGDSLTAE
+613 AEMRESGRSLTAQ
-626 YLQGKKR
+626 YLNGEKC
-633 IAVPQLRRNPDFT
+633 IAVPQLRRTVDFS
-646 SCIEIIGAMQNNLK
+646 SCIEITGALQNNLK
-660 NIDVRFP
+660 NINVRFP
-667 LGVLTCVTGVSG
+667 LRVMTCVTGVSG

-685 VNDILNKGIMKV
+685 VNDILNKGIMKE
-697 KVGLKESVGTH
+697 KVGMKENVGTH
-708 RSILGTWLVDRVEH
+708 RSIAGAWLVDRVEH

-743 DDIRTLFAQTKDAR
+743 DDIRNLFAQTKDAQQR
-757 QKGLKAGYFSFNIPG
+757 RLKAGYFSFNIPG

-778 AGEGSVH
+778 AGEGTVH

-795 ALCEDCNGL
+795 AVCEDCGGL
-804 RYKPETL
+804 RYKPEAL
-811 EVKYQ
+811 AVKYE
-816 GLSIAEVLDIT
+816 GKSIAEVLDMT
-827 VEEAIVFF
+827 VEEAISFF
-835 RNEKGIARKLMVLDE
+835 NREKSVVKKLKVLDE

-874 LASFIVRADVEHT
+874 LASFIAHADTAHT

-903 NKLIK
+903 NKLIL
-908 CFEKLLDQ
+908 CFEKLLEQ
-916 HNTLVVI
+916 KNTLVVI

-929 IMQADWVIDLGPGAG
+929 IKQADWVIDLGPGAG
-944 DKGGS
+944 DKGGF
-949 IVAEGTPEEIALV
+949 IVAEGRPEEVALC
-962 EHSLT
+962 EESLT
-967 GRYLKPSFER
+967 GRYIKELLVV

>member
-1 VFIIPIGFVYPSWN
+1 
-15 LSLDI
+15 
-20 IKCIRLFFIMTTHRL
+20 MTTPRL
-35 KNSAVA
+35 ADAVVA
-41 ETSLPDIVL
+41 DTTLPNIFL
-50 KGINTHNLRNISVC
+50 KGITTHNLRNISVR
-64 IPRNRFVVL
+64 IPRNKFVVF

-112 PRPDIESVE
+112 PRPEIETVE

-132 PIPKNPR
+132 ALPKNPR

-180 FQAGFFD
+180 LQAGFF
-187 EGTKFYVGFLFPSH
+187 EQGTKFYVGFYFPAH
-201 QDRDHHSC
+201 EDAGHHSC
-209 SVEDEIANL
+209 SVQDEIASL
-218 LKKGFF
+218 LKRGFF
-224 RVVAGDELLD
+224 RVVAGEEVLD
-234 LNSEQS
+234 LNQDAA
-240 CKRVL
+240 CQRVIA
-245 EMPKSERSALLVLVD
+245 MPIAERAELLVLVD
-260 RFVAKHDDKVFS
+260 RFIARQDEKVFS
-272 RVSQAAESCFNESGG
+272 RVSQAAESSFNESGG
-287 YAVLKVMG
+287 YAVLKIIG
-295 GKTYLFSDRLELNG
+295 GKTYQFSDRLELNG

-324 PIGACTTCQGFGRIA
+324 PIGACTTCQGFGRLA

-344 AVVPDK
+344 AVIPNK
-350 SLTIEEGAIACW
+350 SLTLEEGAIACW
-362 NSEKYRWNLK
+362 NSEKYRWNL
-372 QLLAVAPTLGVPLD
+372 QELLTYASDAGVPTE
-386 VPYEKLSYAHKE
+386 VPYEKLTYAQKE
-398 IIWKGLPDER
+398 IVWKGTPDKR
-408 YKGIRPFFAEIEK
+408 YEGIRAFFSAIEK
-421 DAGYKMHYRVFLSRY
+421 DAGYKMHFRVFLSRY
-436 RGYAICPDC
+436 RGYATCPDC
-445 EGSRLNPDARLVRVS
+445 GGSRLNPDAMLVRIA
-460 GCHIG
+460 GRDIG

-471 ISEADE
+471 IAEAAQ
-477 FFRNLDISPFDRKVA
+477 FFRTLDISPFDRKVA
-492 DVVLQEIIKRLG
+492 EVILEEIIKRLG

-514 SLDRL
+514 TLDRL

-567 RRLRDL
+567 RKLRDL

-599 AGRLGGEVVFHGSV
+599 AGRLGGEVMFHGSIEE
-613 AAMKESGDSLTAE
+613 MRRSGKSLTAQ
-626 YLQGKKR
+626 YLNGEKE
-633 IAVPQLRRNPDFT
+633 IAVPAVRRTTDFT
-646 SCIEIIGAMQNNLK
+646 YCIDITGAMQNNLK

-667 LGVLTCVTGVSG
+667 LNVMTCVTGVSG

-685 VNDILNKGIMKV
+685 VNDILHRGISRAKA
-697 KVGLKESVGTH
+697 GTKESVGTH
-708 RSILGTWLVDRVEH
+708 RSLSGAWLVDRVEH

-743 DDIRTLFAQTKDAR
+743 DDIRTIFAQTPDAQQR
-757 QKGLKAGYFSFNIPG
+757 RLKAGYFSFNIPG

-778 AGEGSVH
+778 AGEGTVH

-795 ALCEDCNGL
+795 AVCEDCESL
-804 RYKPETL
+804 RYKPEAL
-811 EVKYQ
+811 AIKYQ
-816 GLSIAEVLDIT
+816 EKSIADVLDMT
-827 VEEAIVFF
+827 VEEAIKFF
-835 RNEKGIARKLMVLDE
+835 SKEKGLVKKLMVLEE

-874 LASFIVRADVEHT
+874 LASFIAHADTSHT

-903 NKLIK
+903 NKLIL
-908 CFEKLLDQ
+908 CFEKLLEQ
-916 HNTLVVI
+916 NNTLVII

-929 IMQADWVIDLGPGAG
+929 IKQADWVIDLGPGAG
-944 DKGGS
+944 DKGGF
-949 IVAEGTPEEIALV
+949 IVAEGTPEDIALC
-962 EHSLT
+962 EESLT
-967 GRYLKPSFER
+967 GRYIKELVLNHD

>member
-1 VFIIPIGFVYPSWN
+1 
-15 LSLDI
+15 
-20 IKCIRLFFIMTTHRL
+20 MTTHRL
-35 KNSAVA
+35 NDSATT
-41 ETSLPDIVL
+41 ETSLPDIVF

-64 IPRNRFVVL
+64 IPRNKFVVL

-170 VLKHTPDDVS
+170 VMKHNPDDVS
-180 FQAGFFD
+180 FHAGFFE
-187 EGTKFYVGFLFPSH
+187 EGTKFYAGFFFPVH
-201 QDRDHHSC
+201 QDSDHHNR

-224 RVVAGDELLD
+224 RVVAGDEVLD
-234 LNSEQS
+234 LNQESAR
-240 CKRVL
+240 CRVL
-245 EMPKSERSALLVLVD
+245 EMSDADRALLLVLVD
-260 RFVAKHDDKVFS
+260 RFVARHDEKVFS
-272 RVSQAAESCFNESGG
+272 RVAQAAESCFNESGG
-287 YAVLKVMG
+287 YAVLKVVG
-295 GKTYLFSDRLELNG
+295 GQTCCFSDRLELNG

-339 GIDED
+339 GIDENL
-344 AVVPDK
+344 VVPDK
-350 SLTIEEGAIACW
+350 SLTLEEGAIACW
-362 NSEKYRWNLK
+362 NSEKYRWNLME
-372 QLLAVAPTLGVPLD
+372 LLEYAPDMGVPVR
-386 VPYEKLSYAHKE
+386 VPYEKLTYSQKE
-398 IIWKGLPDER
+398 IVWKGTQDGR
-408 YKGIRPFFAEIEK
+408 YSGIRSFFEAIEK

-436 RGYAICPDC
+436 RGYATCPDC

-460 GCHIG
+460 GRHIG
-465 EVSRMN
+465 EVARMN
-471 ISEADE
+471 IAEAAQ
-477 FFRNLDISPFDRKVA
+477 FFHNLEISPFDRKVA
-492 DVVLQEIIKRLG
+492 EVVLQEITRRLG
-504 YLLDVGLNYL
+504 YLLDVGLHYL

-567 RRLRDL
+567 RKLRDL

-613 AAMKESGDSLTAE
+613 AEMKESGTSLTAQ
-626 YLQGKKR
+626 YLDGKKR
-633 IAVPQLRRNPDFT
+633 ITVPKSRRIPDFKY
-646 SCIEIIGAMQNNLK
+646 CIEITGAMQNNLK
-660 NIDVRFP
+660 NINVRFP
-667 LGVLTCVTGVSG
+667 LSVMTCVTGVSG

-685 VNDILNKGIMKV
+685 VNDILNKGISRAKA
-697 KVGLKESVGTH
+697 GTKESVGAH
-708 RSILGTWLVDRVEH
+708 RSLSGAWLVDRVEH

-743 DDIRTLFAQTKDAR
+743 DDIRNLFAQTSDAQQR
-757 QKGLKAGYFSFNIPG
+757 RLKAGYFSFNIPG

-795 ALCEDCNGL
+795 AVCEDCGGL
-804 RYKPETL
+804 RYKHEAL
-811 EVKYQ
+811 AIRYNGK
-816 GLSIAEVLDIT
+816 SIADVLDMT
-827 VEEAIVFF
+827 VEEAVSFFGNESGIV
-835 RNEKGIARKLMVLDE
+835 KKLMVLDE
-850 VGLGYIRL
+850 VGLGYIKL

-874 LASFIVRADVEHT
+874 LASFIAHSDTAHT

-903 NKLIK
+903 NKLIL
-908 CFEKLLDQ
+908 CFEKLLEQ
-916 HNTLVVI
+916 KNSLVII

-929 IMQADWVIDLGPGAG
+929 IKQADWIIDLGPGAG
-944 DKGGS
+944 DDGGS
-949 IVAEGTPEEIALV
+949 IVAEGIPEEIALC
-962 EHSLT
+962 EESLT
-967 GRYLKPSFER
+967 GRYIRSLLV

>member
-1 VFIIPIGFVYPSWN
+1 
-15 LSLDI
+15 
-20 IKCIRLFFIMTTHRL
+20 MTTQRFS
-35 KNSAVA
+35 NSAVA

-50 KGINTHNLRNISVC
+50 KGINTHNLANISVC

-162 YSRDTNEL
+162 YSRDTSEL

-180 FQAGFFD
+180 LQAGFFE
-187 EGTKFYVGFLFPSH
+187 EGTKFYVGFLFPAH
-201 QDRDHHSC
+201 QDAGHHLC
-209 SVEDEIANL
+209 SVQDEIANL

-224 RVVAGDELLD
+224 RVVAGEEILD
-234 LNSEQS
+234 LNHEQE
-240 CKRVL
+240 CKRL
-245 EMPKSERSALLVLVD
+245 LDMPKAERANVVVLVD
-260 RFVAKHDDKVFS
+260 RFVAKNDEKVFS

-287 YAVLKVMG
+287 YAALKVVG

-339 GIDED
+339 GIDESI
-344 AVVPDK
+344 VVPDK
-350 SLTIEEGAIACW
+350 SLSLKEGAIACW
-362 NSEKYRWNLK
+362 NSEKYRWHLR
-372 QLLAVAPTLGVPLD
+372 QLLSVAPSFGIPLD
-386 VPYEKLSYAHKE
+386 EPYEKLSRAHKD
-398 IIWKGLPDER
+398 IIWKGLGDER
-408 YKGIRPFFAEIEK
+408 FKGIRPFFAEIEK
-421 DAGYKMHYRVFLSRY
+421 ESGYKMHFRVFLSRY
-436 RGYAICPDC
+436 RGYALCPDC

-460 GCHIG
+460 GRHIG
-465 EVSRMN
+465 EVTRMN
-471 ISEADE
+471 IAEASE
-477 FFRNLDISPFDRKVA
+477 FFRNLEISPFDRKVA
-492 DVVLQEIIKRLG
+492 EAVLEEIIKRLG

-514 SLDRL
+514 TLDRL

-553 GLHQSD
+553 GLHQCD

-599 AGRLGGEVVFHGSV
+599 AGRLGGEVVFYGTV
-613 AAMKESGDSLTAE
+613 DEMKRSGTSLTAD
-626 YLQGKKR
+626 YLNGKKC
-633 IAVPQLRRNPDFT
+633 IPVPKVRRKPDFT
-646 SCIEIIGAMQNNLK
+646 ACIEITGAMQNNLK

-667 LGVLTCVTGVSG
+667 LNVLTCVTGVSG

-685 VNDILNKGIMKV
+685 VNDILNKGIMKE
-697 KVGLKESVGTH
+697 KVGLKEQVGTH
-708 RSILGTWLVDRVEH
+708 RSISGTWMVDRVEH

-743 DDIRTLFAQTKDAR
+743 DDIRTLFSRTREAR
-757 QKGLKAGYFSFNIPG
+757 ARGWKAGYFSFNIPG

-795 ALCEDCNGL
+795 AVCEDCGGL

-811 EVKYQ
+811 EVEYR
-816 GLSIAEVLDIT
+816 GLSIAAVLDLT
-827 VEEAIVFF
+827 VEEAITFF
-835 RNEKGIARKLMVLDE
+835 KEEKAVARKLMVLEE

-874 LASFIVRADVEHT
+874 LASFIAHADAAHT
-887 LFIFD
+887 LFVFD

-903 NKLIK
+903 NKLIL
-908 CFEKLLDQ
+908 CFEKLLEQ
-916 HNTLVVI
+916 NNTLVII

-929 IMQADWVIDLGPGAG
+929 IMQADWIIDLGPGAG
-944 DKGGS
+944 EKGGS
-949 IVAEGTPEEIALV
+949 LVAEGTPEAIAV
-962 EHSLT
+962 MDHSLT
-967 GRYLKPSFER
+967 GRYLRRSSEA

>member
-1 VFIIPIGFVYPSWN
+1 MI
-15 LSLDI
+15 
-20 IKCIRLFFIMTTHRL
+20 THRL
-35 KNSAVA
+35 KHSAVA

-50 KGINTHNLRNISVC
+50 KGINTHNLHNISVC

-121 GIAPAIAIEQK
+121 GIAPAIAIEQR

-180 FQAGFFD
+180 LQAGFFE
-187 EGTKFYVGFLFPSH
+187 EGTKFYAGFFFPVH
-201 QDRDHHSC
+201 QDAGHHAC
-209 SVEDEIANL
+209 SVQDEIANL

-224 RVVAGDELLD
+224 RVVAGEEILD
-234 LNSEQS
+234 LNQESA

-245 EMPKSERSALLVLVD
+245 EMPNAERSSLLVLVD
-260 RFVAKHDDKVFS
+260 RFVARTDEKVFG

-287 YAVLKVMG
+287 YAVLKVLG

-344 AVVPDK
+344 AVVPNK
-350 SLTIEEGAIACW
+350 SLSLEEGAIACW
-362 NSEKYRWNLK
+362 NSEKYRWNLLA
-372 QLLAVAPTLGVPLD
+372 LLDHADDLGIPVD
-386 VPYEKLSYAHKE
+386 VPYEKLSYEQKE
-398 IIWKGLPDER
+398 IIWKGTADER
-408 YKGIRPFFAEIEK
+408 YTGIWPFFAEIEK

-436 RGYAICPDC
+436 RGYATCPDC

-460 GCHIG
+460 GRHIG

-471 ISEADE
+471 IADASD
-477 FFRNLDISPFDRKVA
+477 FFRNLNVSPFDRKVA
-492 DVVLQEIIKRLG
+492 EVILQEIIKRLG

-514 SLDRL
+514 TLDRL

-567 RRLRDL
+567 RKLRDL

-586 IEAADEVIDLGPY
+586 IEAADEVIDLGPF
-599 AGRLGGEVVFHGSV
+599 AGRLGGDVVFHGTV
-613 AAMKESGDSLTAE
+613 AAMKESGTSLTAQ
-626 YLQGKKR
+626 YLNGTKR
-633 IAVPQLRRNPDFT
+633 IMIPVVRRVVDFT
-646 SCIEIIGAMQNNLK
+646 SCIEITGAMQNNLK

-667 LGVLTCVTGVSG
+667 LGVMTCVTGVSG

-685 VNDILNKGIMKV
+685 VNDILNKGIMKE
-697 KVGLKESVGTH
+697 KVGLKEKVGTH
-708 RSILGTWLVDRVEH
+708 RSISGTWLVDRVEH

-743 DDIRTLFAQTKDAR
+743 DDIRTLFSQTKDAR
-757 QKGLKAGYFSFNIPG
+757 ERGLKAGYFSFNIPG

-795 ALCEDCNGL
+795 AVCEDCNGL
-804 RYKPETL
+804 RYKAETL
-811 EVKYQ
+811 EVKYN
-816 GLSIAEVLDIT
+816 GLSIAEVLDMT
-827 VEEAIVFF
+827 VEEAITFF
-835 RNEKGIARKLMVLDE
+835 SKERGIAKKLMVLDE

-874 LASFIVRADVEHT
+874 LASFIAHADAAHT

-903 NKLIK
+903 KKLIC
-908 CFEKLLDQ
+908 CFEKLLEQ
-916 HNTLVVI
+916 HNTLVII

-949 IVAEGTPEEIALV
+949 LVAEGTPEEIALR
-962 EHSLT
+962 EDSLT
-967 GRYLKPSFER
+967 GRYLKPALER